1 VRRPIGCW
9 LATASETHLQ
19 TEFWVWV
26 WFRGLVELSF
36 SLWLAPHLSASLAA
50 LNLLIVAVIASYQI
64 PISTSVEYHHQ
75 CQEKSSFGVFMM
87 IPRGVVDTALGAS
100 RG

>member
-64 PISTSVEYHHQ
+64 PISTSVEYHQ
-75 CQEKSSFGVFMM
+75 RQEKRLFGVFMM
-87 IPRGVVDTALGAS
+87 TPRGVVDTALGTS